1 MLYFAYG
8 SNLNHHQM
16 KNIRCFGSKYIK
28 FYSLLITLIFFWFAK
43 SKIWELQISILDW
56 SLDVRTMETPILP
69 FLKKGSKVAGAIWDI
84 TKEHEKILDSYEQFP
99 DIYKKEYF
107 YLDGKKIMFYI
118 MKEYFIKD
126 PPKSYVDVINDGY
139 KDCNIDLRIN
149 YRF

>member
-28 FYSLLITLIFFWFAK
+28 SFFLKNYKLIFCYPNKLNKFGYGNIIK
-43 SKIWELQISILDW
+43 
-56 SLDVRTMETPILP
+56 
-69 FLKKGSKVAGAIWDI
+69 KKGSKVAGAIWEI
-84 TKEHEKILDSYEQFP
+84 TKEHEEILDKYEGFP
-99 DIYKKEYF
+99 NTYQKKYF

-126 PPKSYVDVINDGY
+126 PPKSYIDVINDGY
-139 KDCNIDLRIN
+139 KDCNIDLRIH
-149 YRF
+149 YRI